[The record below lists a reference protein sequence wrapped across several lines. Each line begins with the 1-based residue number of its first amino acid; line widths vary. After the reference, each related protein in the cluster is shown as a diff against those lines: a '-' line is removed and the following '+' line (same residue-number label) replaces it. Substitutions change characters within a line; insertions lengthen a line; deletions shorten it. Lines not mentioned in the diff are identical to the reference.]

1 VTAEGALAL
10 TLAIE
15 VPLAT
20 LAARLCLPAAPW
32 RRVLLAALCASLLT
46 HPFAWWANRTLPWP
60 FVERATLIELSVVA
74 AETLVYAL
82 LVPLRLRAGFG
93 LALWANGASFG
104 LGLLWWYLG
113 LSG

>member
-1 VTAEGALAL
+1 MTAEGALAL

-20 LAARLCLPAAPW
+20 LAARLFLPAAPW

-46 HPFAWWANRTLPWP
+46 HPFAWWASRTLPWP
-60 FVERATLIELSVVA
+60 FAERATVIELSVVA
-74 AETLVYAL
+74 AEAVVYTL
-82 LVPLRLRAGFG
+82 LVPLRPRAGFA
-93 LALWANGASFG
+93 LSLWANGASFG

-113 LSG
+113 LAR